1 MNYEPGVGGAVF
13 RHVQTAETCF
23 FELSEPDVALYP
35 WWLSKAAPETKLWGS
50 EVPAQHRNGMFLP
63 GSRSSLQ
70 SRRGRGITRDH
81 RHMLHL
87 FHSLLRST
95 FICLTYSLLGFS
107 RGLFCCGLRNI
118 FFVPPPIWNHLK
130 CSKIL
135 QVSEHH
141 PHLYVLTFSN
151 ALFHTTQRP
160 KPVDNQFTT
169 AEENV
174 LL

>member
-118 FFVPPPIWNHLK
+118 FFVPPPVWNHFK
-130 CSKIL
+130 CSQSLRIIRTCIMCWHCQMLYFIQPSVQNLWTISSQQQKKIL
-135 QVSEHH
+135 
-141 PHLYVLTFSN
+141 L
-151 ALFHTTQRP
+151 
-160 KPVDNQFTT
+160 
-169 AEENV
+169 
-174 LL
+174 